1 MNRVFLGPVLV
12 LSALGVAAGLGE
24 QTSPASVDKKLD
36 ELLSA
41 VTSPD
46 APGLAAL
53 VRQNGKTVFE
63 RGYGVGDLRSGVRL
77 DARSNFRLASFTKQF
92 TAMAI
97 MLLVHDGKLRYD
109 ESLTEV
115 FPDFPDYGKTITVRN
130 LLNHVSGL
138 PDYEELMEAAEK
150 ASGSMWSPE
159 KQIQDEEVLKLLETD
174 QSGKFA
180 PGTSWS
186 YSNSGYVVL
195 GLVVAKTSGKAYG
208 EFLHE
213 RIFAPLKMN
222 HTIVYQKG
230 KNEVANRAF
239 GHSKENDLFKET
251 DQSSTSATLGDGG
264 IYSNLEDLAK
274 WDDALRNHT
283 LLSEKE
289 MRPAL
294 TPVKLNDGSEPHWP
308 TQPNGD
314 NLHPGKPVSY
324 GFGWFLD
331 PYNGHARMWH
341 TGSTMG
347 FRTVIERFLGEN
359 LTIIILSNRT
369 DLDPEKL
376 SLQAADLFLPAKR

>member
-77 DARSNFRLASFTKQF
+77 NARTNFRLASFTKQF

-331 PYNGHARMWH
+331 PYNGHARMRH